1 MRTSAGCAVGFN
13 QDIVPRGAKFN
24 KPSSWVSNEPT
35 PFLLPLAII
44 CITLGA
50 FDKCSITRAITPD
63 DAEALVTPLL
73 LDLTRFSQS
82 TFTPPIAVKID
93 NDDALSNTLKIYQR
107 SGSDSCI
114 IPNSVSPH
122 AVNKKI
128 VQNDMY
134 FTKFDNI
141 VYVHHIED
149 KIEKDDSSISKDEN
163 KFFLSTTLFCT
174 K

>member
-24 KPSSWVSNEPT
+24 KPSSWVSKELT
-35 PFLLPLAII
+35 PFLLLLAII

-50 FDKCSITRAITPD
+50 LDRCSMTRAITPD

-73 LDLTRFSQS
+73 LDFTRFSQS

-107 SGSDSCI
+107 RGSDSCI

-122 AVNKKI
+122 AVNNNCLKRYAFPI
-128 VQNDMY
+128 CSLQC
-134 FTKFDNI
+134 
-141 VYVHHIED
+141 
-149 KIEKDDSSISKDEN
+149 SII
-163 KFFLSTTLFCT
+163 
-174 K
+174 